1 MAVRSLLKFIV
12 LSSLLLVGAASANAQ
27 TPLGNLVS
35 QVRTALVIVTTHDE
49 RGKAL
54 TQGSGFFIAPN
65 RVLTNLRFLNS
76 ARDIRITT
84 FSGKTVLVQ
93 SVVAKYLDADLA
105 ILQLSQP
112 CLDVAPL
119 KVKKISRANGSVVV
133 LDNGK
138 EAEWNVTPA
147 QVEEGWSFEH
157 VATHLQI
164 TASLAEANGRGPIV
178 KLKGHVNGTAVSIPD

>member
-1 MAVRSLLKFIV
+1 VAVRSLLKFIV
-12 LSSLLLVGAASANAQ
+12 LSSLLLVGAAPANAQ

-35 QVRTALVIVTTHDE
+35 QVRTALVVVNTYDE

-119 KVKKISRANGSVVV
+119 RVKKFSANRSVVV

-147 QVEEGWSFEH
+147 RVEGWSFEH

-178 KLKGHVNGTAVSIPD
+178 KLKGHLNGTAVSVPD